1 MALYTV
7 LNLTKAGLPPA
18 YTAVQASD
26 TFANP
31 SDERT
36 FLHVR
41 NGGGAA
47 ITATI
52 PTQRPNV
59 RVQGAGSLVIPPIV
73 VSIPAGGE
81 RMIGPFPDAYTD
93 GAGLVTVNYS
103 AIATVTAAAIRMPA
117 DSL

>member
-1 MALYTV
+1 MALYPTQIIG
-7 LNLTKAGLPPA
+7 KAGVLPTYA
-18 YTAVQASD
+18 AVALSD

-36 FLHVR
+36 LLHVKA
-41 NGGGAA
+41 GATGA
-47 ITATI
+47 TVTI
-52 PTQRPNV
+52 PVQRPNI
-59 RVQGAGSLVIPPIV
+59 RVPGAGTLVVPALSV
-73 VSIPAGGE
+73 VLPANSE

-103 AIATVTAAAIRMPA
+103 AIATVTAAALRMPA